1 MVFLICKRNFKA
13 WVGFFKLKKDFL
25 RLGFGFSQVALLI
38 YSHIVTL
45 VVCLLIYPLFL
56 DMFQ

>member
-25 RLGFGFSQVALLI
+25 RLGFGFSQVFVCLLI

-45 VVCLLIYPLFL
+45 VVCLLIYPLVS
-56 DMFQ
+56 